1 MMREENMKKM
11 ITAEEF
17 DRRFDAGEDI
27 SEWVDWSTARR
38 PGLEKKRVYL
48 SLPAWA
54 VKSLDK
60 QAKSQ
65 GVPRSSLINKMISK
79 NLESAS

>member
-1 MMREENMKKM
+1 MKKM
-11 ITAEEF
+11 ISAAEF
-17 DRRFDAGEDI
+17 DRLFDAGEDI
-27 SEWVDWSTARR
+27 DDYVDWSSVRR

-54 VKSLDK
+54 ITSLDA

-65 GVPRSSLINKMISK
+65 GVPRSMLLNKIISK

>member
-1 MMREENMKKM
+1 MKKI
-11 ITAEEF
+11 ITAAEF
-17 DRRFDAGEDI
+17 DARFEAGEDMDDLL
-27 SEWVDWSTARR
+27 DWSTARR
-38 PGLEKKRVYL
+38 PNLEKKRVYL

-65 GVPRSSLINKMISK
+65 GVPRSSLLNKMISK
-79 NLESAS
+79 NLESVS